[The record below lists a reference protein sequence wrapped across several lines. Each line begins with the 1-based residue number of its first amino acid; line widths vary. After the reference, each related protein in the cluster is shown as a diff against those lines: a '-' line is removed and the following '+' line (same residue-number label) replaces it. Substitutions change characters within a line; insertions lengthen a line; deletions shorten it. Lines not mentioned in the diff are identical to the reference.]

1 MIATTP
7 WHLLTSAMTIYPSTW
22 GNDTSVS
29 PVPAITS
36 VGTAL
41 VVQCM
46 VQPTSAS
53 DAVMYGRDTTMQL
66 FDVFAAPVTTT
77 GAAWSVS
84 PADSVSIDGVTY
96 RPAGIQQDL
105 CNMGQ
110 VIKIVVEK
118 FNG

>member
-7 WHLLTSAMTIYPSTW
+7 WPLLTSTMTVYPATW
-22 GNDTSVS
+22 ANDTGTS
-29 PVPAITS
+29 PVPYIDS
-36 VGTAL
+36 VATA
-41 VVQCM
+41 VSVQCM
-46 VQPTSAS
+46 VQPTSSS

-66 FDVFAAPVTTT
+66 FDVFAAPTTTT

-84 PADSVSIDGVTY
+84 PADTLSIGGVTY